1 MRFTGGDWKAAI
13 LFFLKGI
20 KKMSISY
27 FRRRAARSYRDAR
40 SSLAPQLDYESLMR
54 LGRKFKARATAARV
68 RLTRVRHAALLR
80 EEAERRDLY
89 ADSRE

>member
-1 MRFTGGDWKAAI
+1 
-13 LFFLKGI
+13 
-20 KKMSISY
+20 MSISY

-68 RLTRVRHAALLR
+68 RLARLRHAALR
-80 EEAERRDLY
+80 RAETERRDLY
-89 ADSRE
+89 SDSRE